1 VFKVRTA
8 CLLGASLVLVASLCL
23 QPVTESDLFF
33 RLKVGQQILADHHLM
48 GRNLFSFTAP
58 DHPDLDLAWLFEV
71 AAALA
76 FRAGGFPGVVWL
88 KTALV
93 VLALAVAFIACRR
106 RGASPPAAAL
116 AVAVAAWIMRDRF
129 VERPHVVSFVG
140 EAVVLAAL
148 ADLRSAWPGR
158 RVALFAAV
166 MVVWAN
172 AHAGVFTGGLLLGSA
187 AVGWWIAGDRRA
199 ARRAV
204 VLGGV
209 AALASLA
216 TPVGP
221 GVIRYLALHV
231 TLPRIHTIDE
241 FRSATWRSDAPFFV
255 GVALGAAIVVTSL
268 LVARPRRQEAGA
280 GPRSGAMA
288 LAPELLPVAAMVA
301 LGLASVR
308 FAADAALAAAPLVA
322 ARATELVRLWR
333 QRRGSPREIS
343 AAPIQGASAA
353 GVAGLGALLVGLAL
367 GPRIA
372 DARAGRPFLD
382 VGLDRSIVPWDAIR
396 FVDQNGLRERMYNDF
411 ETGSYLA
418 FEGYPRARV
427 FVDPRLPAYP
437 EDLHRLLG
445 DFDLDRE
452 SWDRAMQRYGV
463 QSALL
468 AYAGVNRRVAWWDP
482 DRWALVY
489 RAGDARVFV
498 RRLPRWSAF
507 IGAHEIPATFRFTVE
522 TGAETLPLDA
532 RPAASPVSDCEWRR
546 RLGDLFFDL
555 DHGKLDRARAAYA
568 EALAAPR
575 CLAAPDEASLAA
587 WLGADALA
595 AKSYDRALS
604 YLDRALS
611 LSAEEGSAQTLAN
624 RALAYE
630 GLGRAGEAARDWTH
644 LLDSRSPTLVQLAK
658 SRLRLL
664 GASPPSDSAPARIP

>member
-1 VFKVRTA
+1 VKVRTA
-8 CLLGASLVLVASLCL
+8 LLLGASLVLVASLCL

-48 GRNLFSFTAP
+48 VRNMFSFTAP

-76 FRAGGFPGVVWL
+76 FRAGGFPAVVWL
-88 KTALV
+88 KTGLV
-93 VLALAVAFIACRR
+93 VLALAVAFVACRR
-106 RGASPPAAAL
+106 RGASPLVAAL
-116 AVAVAAWIMRDRF
+116 VVAGAAWIMRDRF

-148 ADLRSAWPGR
+148 ADLRRAWPGR
-158 RVALFAAV
+158 RVAAFAAV
-166 MVVWAN
+166 MVLWAN
-172 AHAGVFTGGLLLGSA
+172 AHAGIFTGVLLLGSA
-187 AVGWWIAGDRRA
+187 AVGWGIAGDRRA
-199 ARRAV
+199 ARRA
-204 VLGGV
+204 LALSGV

-231 TLPRIHTIDE
+231 ALPRIHTIDE

-255 GVALGAAIVVTSL
+255 GIALGAAIVAASL
-268 LVARPRRQEAGA
+268 LVARSRVEEGGA
-280 GPRSGAMA
+280 APGSGARA
-288 LAPELLPVAAMVA
+288 LAPELLPVAAMAA

-322 ARATELVRLWR
+322 ARATDLGRLWR
-333 QRRGSPREIS
+333 QRRGGPRGIPATPGSS
-343 AAPIQGASAA
+343 AAPAIA
-353 GVAGLGALLVGLAL
+353 GALLIGLAL

-382 VGLDRSIVPWDAIR
+382 VDLDRSIVPWDAIR
-396 FVDQNGLRERMYNDF
+396 FVDENGLRERMYNDF

-445 DFDLDRE
+445 DFDLDRD

-507 IGAHEIPATFRFTVE
+507 IRAHEIPATFRFTVE
-522 TGAETLPLDA
+522 TGAETLPLDP
-532 RPAASPVSDCEWRR
+532 RPAASPVAECEWRR

-555 DHGKLDRARAAYA
+555 DRGKLARARAAY
-568 EALAAPR
+568 EQALAVQG
-575 CLAAPDEASLAA
+575 CLAAADEASLAA

-595 AKSYDRALS
+595 TKSYDRALS
-604 YLDRALS
+604 YLDRALTPA
-611 LSAEEGSAQTLAN
+611 LKEGTPQTLAN
-624 RALAYE
+624 RALTYE
-630 GLGRAGEAARDWTH
+630 ALGQAGEAARDWTT
-644 LLDSRSPTLVQLAK
+644 LLSSSSRTLVQLAK
-658 SRLRLL
+658 TRLRLL
-664 GASPPSDSAPARIP
+664 GAMPQQESEEARIP